1 MSVFESEECGDGMVG
16 VFHET
21 VETVLRLRPAQNT
34 PLKQGVND
42 KMEHDKTIN
51 QVP

>member
-21 VETVLRLRPAQNT
+21 V
-34 PLKQGVND
+34 ND